1 MTTKNSM
8 VTTRIDAVTFG
19 RDRNQGLP
27 AWQADMTDTTQA
39 FDQQKERYPQS
50 RARAGEDE
58 RLNPDGLTATRGTVQ
73 TTTETNNG
81 CVCSCG
87 KTLKNEHG
95 LKINRGRI
103 SEPEDGPV
111 Q

>member
-27 AWQADMTDTTQA
+27 AWQADMTNITLA
-39 FDQQKERYPQS
+39 FDQLKERYLQS

-58 RLNPDGLTATRGTVQ
+58 RLNPDGLMMASGTVQ
-73 TTTETNNG
+73 STTETNIG

-87 KTLKNEHG
+87 RKLK
-95 LKINRGRI
+95 KRTW
-103 SEPEDGPV
+103 SENP
-111 Q
+111 